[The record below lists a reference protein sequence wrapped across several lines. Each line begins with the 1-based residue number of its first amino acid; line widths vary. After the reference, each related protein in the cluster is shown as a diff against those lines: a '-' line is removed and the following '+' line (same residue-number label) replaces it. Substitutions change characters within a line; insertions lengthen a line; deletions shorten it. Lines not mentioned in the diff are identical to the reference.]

1 MQELSEEASTL
12 PRLKAE
18 SIFSGLEILYRLAP
32 AERGEALRHTVKL
45 LDDLILSSADA
56 TATDADTALFVYA
69 AALRV
74 CGRSSCM
81 PRPGGGSAGLN
92 DASLKKERRVT
103 GQLDLYGVFLP
114 GLSALALGAYGLFR
128 MMTSLFTRIG
138 LYRAVWH
145 PSLFNLALYVTLV
158 SGLSAILNWLQT

>member
-1 MQELSEEASTL
+1 M
-12 PRLKAE
+12 
-18 SIFSGLEILYRLAP
+18 
-32 AERGEALRHTVKL
+32 
-45 LDDLILSSADA
+45 
-56 TATDADTALFVYA
+56 
-69 AALRV
+69 
-74 CGRSSCM
+74 
-81 PRPGGGSAGLN
+81 
-92 DASLKKERRVT
+92 T

-145 PSLFNLALYVTLV
+145 PFLFNLALYVTLV